1 MDAGLS
7 RRLADAARQAVQSAE
22 VRRRIEADG
31 ASVVG
36 NSPEEF
42 SRFVQS
48 EIERWAKVVRFSG
61 AKPE

>member
-1 MDAGLS
+1 MEPGLS
-7 RRLADAARQAVQSAE
+7 RRLADAARQAVQSVE

-31 ASVVG
+31 ASAVG

-48 EIERWAKVVRFSG
+48 EIERWAKVVQFSG